1 MTELVSVVFNRKE
14 IITIYSIFHNLKPNK
29 QELIINV
36 AIKEFVQSGFEK
48 ASTNEIVKR
57 ANISK
62 GSLFNYF
69 NSKKDLYI
77 YLINHSTEIIEEMYE
92 QIDLNETDIF
102 KRIEKTG
109 IQKWHIQQRFPHV
122 FNFLASVIQEE
133 SSEVKEIIEQKVDP
147 IYEQGLE
154 KMYDGIDYSKFRE
167 DIDIEKAI
175 EILTWT
181 MYGFGEKGLKQIKS
195 FENISDFGEQY
206 LEEWKIYS
214 DILKCSFYK

>member
-1 MTELVSVVFNRKE
+1 
-14 IITIYSIFHNLKPNK
+14 
-29 QELIINV
+29 
-36 AIKEFVQSGFEK
+36 
-48 ASTNEIVKR
+48 
-57 ANISK
+57 
-62 GSLFNYF
+62 
-69 NSKKDLYI
+69 
-77 YLINHSTEIIEEMYE
+77 MYE

-109 IQKWHIQQRFPHV
+109 IQKLHIQRRFPHV
-122 FNFLASVIQEE
+122 FDFLASVIQEE
-133 SSEVKEIIEQKVDP
+133 SNEVKEIIEQKVDP

-214 DILKCSFYK
+214 NILKCSFYK